1 MITRTNNT
9 TQYQANA
16 LLSNNELE
24 LLSYAMEYAF
34 LLPENGLYAFYELA
48 KRMQETYY
56 ASDRLAQLCN
66 VLYKAD
72 SLCEVA

>member
-16 LLSNNELE
+16 LLSSELE
-24 LLSYAMEYAF
+24 MLSYAMEYAF
-34 LLPENGLYAFYELA
+34 LLPENGSYAFYELA
-48 KRMQETYY
+48 KRMQATYTK
-56 ASDRLAQLCN
+56 SERLAALCN

-72 SLCEVA
+72 SVCEVA